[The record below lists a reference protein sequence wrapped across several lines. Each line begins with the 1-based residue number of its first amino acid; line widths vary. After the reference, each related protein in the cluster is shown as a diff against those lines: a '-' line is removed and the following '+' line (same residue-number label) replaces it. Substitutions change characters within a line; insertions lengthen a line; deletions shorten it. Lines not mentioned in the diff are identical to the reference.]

1 MKFKKEEAKM
11 REVLVHPNNEETEN
25 TRVFLFYIIL
35 FYIFQTIQTYIRI
48 NFLKQIIYRY
58 RSHIFKI
65 K

>member
-11 REVLVHPNNEETEN
+11 REVLVHLNNEETKN
-25 TRVFLFYIIL
+25 ARVYFIL
-35 FYIFQTIQTYIRI
+35 FYIFQTIQAYIRI
-48 NFLKQIIYRY
+48 NFLEQIIYRY

>member
-1 MKFKKEEAKM
+1 MKLKKKKQKLG
-11 REVLVHPNNEETEN
+11 RGSVHLSNEETEN
-25 TRVFLFYIIL
+25 TRLFYFTL
-35 FYIFQTIQTYIRI
+35 FYIFQTIQIYIRI